1 MIKIGILGCRGI
13 PNHYGGFEKF
23 AEILAIRMVKDG
35 YDVSV
40 YCSSEHPLK
49 TNNYKG
55 VKRICKKDPEKHLGT
70 FGQFIY
76 DLFCILDSHKR
87 KFDIILQLGYTSSS
101 VWYWLLPRRSFI
113 ITNMDGLEW
122 QRSKYG
128 KYTRYFLKY
137 AEMLAARH
145 SDYLVTD
152 AVGIQ
157 NYLKQNYNII
167 SRYIAYGASLPE
179 RISKKILCN
188 YGLRPYKYHLIIA
201 RLEPENNIELI
212 IQGYLLSE
220 SDIPLVIV
228 GKQNTPYGKQ
238 LTEVYKN
245 PKVIFMGSIFNDN
258 ILNSLR
264 FYSFLY
270 FHGHSVGGTNPS
282 LLEAMASKSLICA
295 NDNIFN
301 REVLGQNAF
310 YFKNQEDIS
319 ILLQNLK
326 DKSSF
331 KNKIDGNIES
341 IHSRYNWDLIIT
353 AYELMFMSVL
363 LNQTQ
368 LRESKEYQRLLIRN
382 EVFIKG

>member
-1 MIKIGILGCRGI
+1 
-13 PNHYGGFEKF
+13 
-23 AEILAIRMVKDG
+23 
-35 YDVSV
+35 
-40 YCSSEHPLK
+40 
-49 TNNYKG
+49 
-55 VKRICKKDPEKHLGT
+55 
-70 FGQFIY
+70 
-76 DLFCILDSHKR
+76 
-87 KFDIILQLGYTSSS
+87 
-101 VWYWLLPRRSFI
+101 
-113 ITNMDGLEW
+113 
-122 QRSKYG
+122 
-128 KYTRYFLKY
+128 
-137 AEMLAARH
+137 
-145 SDYLVTD
+145 
-152 AVGIQ
+152 
-157 NYLKQNYNII
+157 
-167 SRYIAYGASLPE
+167 
-179 RISKKILCN
+179 
-188 YGLRPYKYHLIIA
+188 
-201 RLEPENNIELI
+201 
-212 IQGYLLSE
+212 
-220 SDIPLVIV
+220 LVIV